1 MECTV
6 RYVHEVNLKGKQIG
20 GVKPA
25 LCFRGTDKA
34 HAVINDDNAV
44 RVVEIPLPIHDKSS
58 PVLYHGEPY
67 DPKPYA
73 DRLLMSAKAASK
85 PVTRRAR
92 TLLQLRDAA
101 IEAELPLEE
110 TEPQEQVKV
119 YADNSPKERIKD
131 AKRPS
136 PVTDITEDF
145 KKSLAELNRKTDA
158 ELTKTLGPR
167 GSEKPARK
175 GANGKA
181 APVSRIDV
189 EKAHNAARE
198 AIAKPNG
205 KAKPT
210 LPHADRGKLVKKL
223 ADEFKLTPFDLRV
236 IIRSTGMRA
245 PYEDEKAIRKAVKGK
260 LPATK

>member
-34 HAVINDDNAV
+34 HAVINDDNTI
-44 RVVEIPLPIHDKSS
+44 RVIEIPLQVHDKSA

-92 TLLQLRDAA
+92 VLLQLRDAA
-101 IEAELPLEE
+101 IEADLPPEE
-110 TEPQEQVKV
+110 AEAQEQVKV
-119 YADNSPKERIKD
+119 YADNSPKERLKE

-136 PVTDITEDF
+136 PVIDRTADF
-145 KKSLAELNRKTDA
+145 KRAEALIVGSDR
-158 ELTKTLGPR
+158 GPVEVPVKR
-167 GSEKPARK
+167 QGDARK

-181 APVSRIDV
+181 ATVSRIEV
-189 EKAHNAARE
+189 AKAHKDAKE
-198 AIAKPNG
+198 ALAKPNG

-210 LPHADRGKLVKKL
+210 IPHADRGKLIKKL
-223 ADEFKLTPFDLRV
+223 AAELKMDPFDLRV
-236 IIRSTGMRA
+236 IIRTTGMRA
-245 PYEDEKAIRKAVKGK
+245 PYEDEKAIRKAIKGK
-260 LPATK
+260 VPATK

>member
-6 RYVHEVNLKGKQIG
+6 RYVHEVNLKGEQVG

-25 LCFRGTDKA
+25 LCFRGIDKA

-92 TLLQLRDAA
+92 TLLQLRDTA
-101 IEAELPLEE
+101 IEADLPPEE
-110 TEPQEQVKV
+110 AEPQEQVKV
-119 YADNSPKERIKD
+119 YADNSPKERLKE

-136 PVTDITEDF
+136 PVVDKTEEFRNRD
-145 KKSLAELNRKTDA
+145 LAPVADSAWTGHLPPAKRQGA
-158 ELTKTLGPR
+158 
-167 GSEKPARK
+167 ARK
-175 GANGKA
+175 GVNGKA
-181 APVSRIDV
+181 ASVTQLDV
-189 EKAHNAARE
+189 AKAHKAARE

-210 LPHADRGKLVKKL
+210 LPHADRGKLIKKL
-223 ADEFKLTPFDLRV
+223 AAELKMDPFDLRV
-236 IIRSTGMRA
+236 IIRATGMRA
-245 PYEDEKAIRKAVKGK
+245 PYEDEKAIRKAIKGK
-260 LPATK
+260 VPATK